1 MSISKI
7 KINNVEHDIIA
18 IDLNENCALITD
30 EDIIAITGNANIETW
45 SFTLED
51 GTTVNKDVVVS

>member
-18 IDLNENCALITD
+18 IDLNEDCALITD

-51 GTTVNKDVVVS
+51 GTVVNKDVVVS